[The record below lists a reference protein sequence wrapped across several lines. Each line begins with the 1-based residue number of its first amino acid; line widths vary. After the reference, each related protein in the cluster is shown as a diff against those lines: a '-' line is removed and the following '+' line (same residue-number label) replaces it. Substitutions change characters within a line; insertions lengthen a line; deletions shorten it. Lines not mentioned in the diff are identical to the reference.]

1 VNEQKER
8 SMRKQLARIFVVVS
22 ILSSGGPAFAHH
34 SFTAEFDINQPVT
47 LKGTITKFDW
57 VNPHGWL
64 YVDVKDADGQVVNWG
79 IETVGP
85 SGLLRRGI
93 RKTDFPIGV
102 EVTVKGYRAKNHSAN
117 ANGASIT
124 LADGRNFSLGS
135 SGAPDGAGGDLSRQ

>member
-1 VNEQKER
+1 MKKNLR
-8 SMRKQLARIFVVVS
+8 SLLFAMG
-22 ILSSGGPAFAHH
+22 ILFITSPAFAHH

-64 YVDVKDADGQVVNWG
+64 YVDVKGTDGQVVNWG
-79 IETVGP
+79 VETVGP
-85 SGLLRRGI
+85 NGLLRRGV

-102 EVTVKGYRAKNHSAN
+102 EVTIKGYRAKNHTPT

-135 SGAPDGAGGDLSRQ
+135 SGVSDGLGGNN